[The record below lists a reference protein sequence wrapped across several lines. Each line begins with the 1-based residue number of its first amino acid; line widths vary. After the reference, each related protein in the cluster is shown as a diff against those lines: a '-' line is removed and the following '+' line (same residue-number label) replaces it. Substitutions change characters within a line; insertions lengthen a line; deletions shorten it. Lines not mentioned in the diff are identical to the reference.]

1 MKYTKTEKKIIVL
14 SCVLAA
20 IFAFP
25 QTAAA
30 MHIMEGFLPVS
41 HSIFWSAA
49 ALPFV
54 VAGVIKIRKLVRENR
69 RLLVLLAMAGAFVF
83 IISALK
89 VPSVTG
95 SSSHMTGT
103 GLAAILFGPMVTSV
117 LGLIVLLFQALL
129 LAHGGLTTLG
139 ANTISMAVIGPIV
152 AILIYKGGM
161 KLKINRGA
169 VIFVAAALGDLLAY
183 IVTAGQLAVAYPSDG
198 GGVMESFVMFMGV
211 FAPTQVP
218 LAILEGILTVLI
230 FIALEKFARRELEDI
245 GILEVRA

>member
-1 MKYTKTEKKIIVL
+1 MRYSKNEKKVIVL

-25 QTAAA
+25 QTVSA

-41 HSIFWSAA
+41 HSIFWSAI
-49 ALPFV
+49 ALPFL
-54 VAGVIKIRKLVRENR
+54 VAGVIKIRKLLQENR

-103 GLAAILFGPMVTSV
+103 GLSAILFGPLVTSV
-117 LGLIVLLFQALL
+117 LGAIVLLFQALL

-139 ANTISMAVIGPIV
+139 ANTISMAVAGPLV
-152 AILIYKGGM
+152 VILLYKCGM
-161 KLKINRGA
+161 KLKINRG
-169 VIFVAAALGDLLAY
+169 VTIFVAAALGDLFSY
-183 IVTAGQLAVAYPSDG
+183 IVTAAQLAFAYPSDG
-198 GGVMESFVMFMGV
+198 GGVMESLMLFLGV

-230 FIALEKFARRELEDI
+230 FIALEKFARRELEDV
-245 GILEVRA
+245 GILEVRT

>member
-1 MKYTKTEKKIIVL
+1 MKYSKTEKKIIVI
-14 SCVLAA
+14 SCVLAV
-20 IFAFP
+20 ILAFP
-25 QTAAA
+25 QTASA
-30 MHIMEGFLPVS
+30 MHIMEGFLPVT
-41 HSIFWSAA
+41 HSIFWSAVA
-49 ALPFV
+49 IPFLV
-54 VAGVIKIRKLVRENR
+54 MGVIKIRKLLQENR

-117 LGLIVLLFQALL
+117 LGAIVLLFQALL

-139 ANTISMAVIGPIV
+139 ANTISMAVIGPLV
-152 AILIYKGGM
+152 AILLYKCGM
-161 KLKINRGA
+161 KLKINRS
-169 VIFVAAALGDLLAY
+169 VTIFIAAALGDLFAY
-183 IVTAGQLAVAYPSDG
+183 MITAGQLAVAYPSEG
-198 GGVMESFVMFMGV
+198 GGVMESLILFLGV

-230 FIALEKFARRELEDI
+230 FIALEKFARQELQDI
-245 GILEVRA
+245 GILEARA